1 MLISDP
7 HVPILLIRR
16 RDQGWDIIAP
26 MGWGPSILNL
36 LVFAG
41 IRVGGTKEM
50 DNYQFEC
57 GRGSFP
63 IDYPESL
70 VHDQLAVAKEEIEMK
85 KHLTR
90 PKAKRPEFKG
100 LGENLFRTRFCD
112 VLGKESGPVGVFHS
126 PHIVLILDRLLK
138 TLPKDF
144 DTFKQRLLADIKKLI
159 SGRPNFKSLENLDS
173 KILDS
178 MFVRVYLTCNSG
190 NLKEDSVI
198 HSVLGS
204 EELDLP
210 VQKEFVM
217 GYTTRANFSLFS
229 RKCTAV
235 GCCLLKGI
243 YKAYKTKSV
252 YIRSRT
258 DRKSRLA
265 TFKIIE

>member
-1 MLISDP
+1 
-7 HVPILLIRR
+7 
-16 RDQGWDIIAP
+16 
-26 MGWGPSILNL
+26 MGWGPSLLNL

-41 IRVGGTKEM
+41 IRVGGAREM

-57 GRGSFP
+57 GHGSFP

-70 VHDQLAVAKEEIEMK
+70 VQDKLAVSKEETEMK

-90 PKAKRPEFKG
+90 PKAKRPEFRG
-100 LGENLFRTRFCD
+100 LENPFRVRFCD
-112 VLGKESGPVGVFHS
+112 VLGKASGPVGVFHS
-126 PHIVLILDRLLK
+126 PHIILILDSLLK
-138 TLPKDF
+138 TLPKDY
-144 DTFKQRLLADIKKLI
+144 DTFKHRLLIDIKKLI
-159 SGRPNFKSLENLDS
+159 NGRPNFKSLENLTS
-173 KILDS
+173 NTIDS
-178 MFVRVYLTCNSG
+178 MFVRVYLTCISG

-198 HSVLGS
+198 HTRLGS
-204 EELDLP
+204 EQLDLP
-210 VQKEFVM
+210 VKKEFVI
-217 GYTTRANFSLFS
+217 GYTTRANFSLLN

-243 YKAYKTKSV
+243 YDSYKTKSV